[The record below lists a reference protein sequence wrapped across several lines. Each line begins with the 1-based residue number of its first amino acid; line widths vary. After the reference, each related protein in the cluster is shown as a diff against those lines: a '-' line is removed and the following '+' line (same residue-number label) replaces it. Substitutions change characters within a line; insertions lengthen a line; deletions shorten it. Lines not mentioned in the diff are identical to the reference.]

1 MEIFKSCIQKTIIA
15 VCALS
20 CIASAGYS
28 QTRKSTLPP
37 LKTNE
42 AKLRDFQERQ
52 LLESP
57 LIVMEGPIEAET
69 YLVGPGDEMLVSIGG
84 ISPAL
89 EIPITVLPE
98 GVVSIPDKGEISVKG
113 MTLKDARNKIILLLQ
128 DLYPDS
134 DIAVTLT
141 NVRIFIVRLTGEVEE
156 QGIRYANATWRVSDI
171 IDQSGGLKQWANGS
185 AIEIR
190 RKNGAVDLFDFW
202 NYKNYG
208 TLSNNHLLQDGDVI
222 YVPGRDFEKGT
233 VYVQSSPLRS
243 GFYQYLEE
251 ETVLDFINRGIFDV
265 DKTLLTRNIG
275 AGRQI
280 DSDLNPIDLDNIS
293 VVRSNSN
300 GLKYTINLTLAMD
313 GIGGNFIGNFLLE
326 PGDVLALPVISQ
338 FVFVDG
344 EVAARGEIEWV
355 ANRPASYYV
364 GIAGRTSD
372 AVKDNKLIVTR
383 QDTGDKIV
391 GEDPVM
397 DPGDHI
403 FVPKKKHLLIAEW
416 LEFISP
422 VVSLIIAGKALAI
435 Y

>member
-1 MEIFKSCIQKTIIA
+1 MEIFKNFIQKTIIA
-15 VCALS
+15 ISALS
-20 CIASAGYS
+20 FIASAGYS

-37 LKTNE
+37 LKTDE

-52 LLESP
+52 LLQST
-57 LIVMEGPIEAET
+57 LIVMEGPIEAES
-69 YLVGPGDEMLVSIGG
+69 YLVGPGDEMLVSVGG
-84 ISPAL
+84 TSPAI
-89 EIPITVLPE
+89 EFPIFVLPE
-98 GVVSIPDKGEISVKG
+98 GVVSIPDRGDMPVKG
-113 MTLKDARNKIILLLQ
+113 MTLKDTRNKIILLLQ

-134 DIAVTLT
+134 DITVTLT
-141 NVRIFIVRLTGEVEE
+141 NVRIFIVRLTGEVE
-156 QGIRYANATWRVSDI
+156 QPGIRYANATWRVSDI

-190 RKNGAVDLFDFW
+190 RKNGAMKSFDYW

-208 TLSNNHLLQDGDVI
+208 KQSNNPILHDGDEI

-233 VYVQSSPLRS
+233 VYVQSSLLRS
-243 GFYQYLEE
+243 GFYQYLEK

-265 DKTLLTRNIG
+265 DKTLLTRNLG

-293 VVRSNSN
+293 VVRNNSN
-300 GLKYTINLTLAMD
+300 GLKYTMSLTLEMD
-313 GIGGNFIGNFLLE
+313 GIGGNYIGNFLLE
-326 PGDVLALPVISQ
+326 PGDVLVLPVISQ

-344 EVAARGEIEWV
+344 EVASRGEIEWV
-355 ANRPASYYV
+355 ANRPASYYI

-372 AVKDNKLIVTR
+372 AGKDDKIIVSR
-383 QDTGDKIV
+383 KDTGEKTV
-391 GEDPVM
+391 GADPVM

-403 FVPKKKHLLIAEW
+403 FVPKKKHLLITEW
-416 LEFISP
+416 LDFIGP
-422 VVSLIIAGKALAI
+422 VVSLIIAGKAIGI